1 MSKFNFFKKIL
12 NNNFAGEIIEKNK
25 VYKIK
30 NEIKK
35 LNFLKTKKRKLV
47 LIYCYNE
54 KQSIV
59 SYFFSLA
66 NNDIPI
72 LINSELDEE
81 FVENLIKKYNPEIII
96 TKKKLKFNSFVI
108 QKKINNYFFYKNKIK
123 VNFKFFKD
131 LALLLPTS
139 GSTGS
144 PKFVRISYKNLYY
157 NTKDIVRFLNIKSNH
172 TTITTLPYSYTYGM
186 SILNSHLYVAGK
198 IVSYNGTVIEKE
210 FFDLIRK
217 WKVNNFGGVPTIF
230 EILKRLNLD
239 NFDLKSIT
247 YITQAGG
254 SLSKDLIKYYHNYL
268 KKNKIK
274 FITMYGSTEATS
286 RMSYLPPE
294 LNLKKTGSIGKG
306 LQKSFRLLEITKKN
320 KAIKKNYK
328 IGELEYKG
336 KNVSLGYSISLM
348 DLNKKDNNKGILRTG
363 DVGFRDKDG
372 FYYITGRLD
381 RYVKIY
387 GQRINIDE
395 VEEILRSKFEGTCIK
410 FFKNVINIYSEIEHE
425 KLELINFIS
434 SKIKIHKS
442 IIKYIKIK
450 KIPLNSNGKI
460 NYAKL
465 R

>member
-1 MSKFNFFKKIL
+1 
-12 NNNFAGEIIEKNK
+12 
-25 VYKIK
+25 
-30 NEIKK
+30 
-35 LNFLKTKKRKLV
+35 
-47 LIYCYNE
+47 
-54 KQSIV
+54 
-59 SYFFSLA
+59 
-66 NNDIPI
+66 
-72 LINSELDEE
+72 
-81 FVENLIKKYNPEIII
+81 
-96 TKKKLKFNSFVI
+96 
-108 QKKINNYFFYKNKIK
+108 
-123 VNFKFFKD
+123 
-131 LALLLPTS
+131 
-139 GSTGS
+139 
-144 PKFVRISYKNLYY
+144 
-157 NTKDIVRFLNIKSNH
+157 
-172 TTITTLPYSYTYGM
+172 
-186 SILNSHLYVAGK
+186 
-198 IVSYNGTVIEKE
+198 
-210 FFDLIRK
+210 
-217 WKVNNFGGVPTIF
+217 
-230 EILKRLNLD
+230 
-239 NFDLKSIT
+239 
-247 YITQAGG
+247 
-254 SLSKDLIKYYHNYL
+254 
-268 KKNKIK
+268 
-274 FITMYGSTEATS
+274 
-286 RMSYLPPE
+286 
-294 LNLKKTGSIGKG
+294 
-306 LQKSFRLLEITKKN
+306 LLEITKKN

>member
-66 NNDIPI
+66 NSDIPI

-198 IVSYNGTVIEKE
+198 IVSYNGTVIEKK

-320 KAIKKNYK
+320 KPIKKNYK